1 VVLIAALAR
10 EHGVK
15 LPQCQ
20 TASLPHVSYSTG
32 TLYALNILGHCIAGP
47 AGVFGELVMR
57 TQKNVSEDRLLKL
70 MSEIVSLRRK
80 LEQAERDR
88 AASRVEVASAIVVA
102 QAGLQSLSGRS
113 L

>member
-1 VVLIAALAR
+1 M
-10 EHGVK
+10 
-15 LPQCQ
+15 
-20 TASLPHVSYSTG
+20 G
-32 TLYALNILGHCIAGP
+32 TLFALNILGHCIAGP
-47 AGVFGELVMR
+47 AGAFGEVVMR
-57 TQKNVSEDRLLKL
+57 TQKGVSEDRLLKL

-102 QAGLQSLSGRS
+102 QARLQSRSGRS